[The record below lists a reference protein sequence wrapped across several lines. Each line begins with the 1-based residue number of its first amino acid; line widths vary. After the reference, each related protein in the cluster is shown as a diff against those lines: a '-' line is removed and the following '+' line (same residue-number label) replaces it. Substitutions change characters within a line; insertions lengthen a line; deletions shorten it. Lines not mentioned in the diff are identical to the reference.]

1 MKILLV
7 VLTMLFNF
15 QSATLYE
22 TYDNI
27 AVFEAADGILWEVY
41 ADEEPAAGE
50 YELMFVGDTVVQFA
64 QK

>member
-15 QSATLYE
+15 QSATLHS

-27 AVFEAADGILWEVY
+27 AVFETVDGNLWEVFV
-41 ADEEPAAGE
+41 DSEPEPGE
-50 YELMFVGDTVVQFA
+50 YELMFCGDAVVQFT